1 MCHAK
6 RQIIYIVDKDS
17 LVARQMPQE
26 TDADETEPAC
36 YKDMLHHS
44 PAMEF
49 VMPVFPSAKRFAK
62 TRLQKVVGHHR
73 IHRAGRRLR
82 KLGGWDGLDLC

>member
-26 TDADETEPAC
+26 TDADETEPTC
-36 YKDMLHHS
+36 YKDMLHLS

-49 VMPVFPSAKRFAK
+49 FMPVFPSAKRFAK
-62 TRLQKVVGHHR
+62 T
-73 IHRAGRRLR
+73 
-82 KLGGWDGLDLC
+82 